1 MRRAAARLKEKLCL
15 SEVGL
20 VLKRIIALV
29 LVLCVLVAGALYV
42 YQKDKADQRYMMQM
56 YSQVEPLQ
64 QQIDDLERQK
74 KALQQ
79 EYEKKKRD
87 PGTIQLLVRELS
99 SDIFD
104 KVYPIMRTHGVTGVL
119 GVSLASRPIRYGTRA
134 MTAEQ
139 YNRLLLD
146 GWGTC
151 LIYDG
156 KSFDGYY
163 SELERYMSSLE
174 LAMPTAIYFPNGYDV
189 TIEQSLLE
197 HGITTVIVN
206 AADGHTNTVTEFG
219 PIWVTGAMPW
229 NYTGVTGDLDLL
241 AVTEGGNLT
250 FTLSTSDILDQ
261 FDSKS
266 FTEMMDKWYVLTT
279 DTENTPYSTPAPKST
294 SKSGDE
300 KANIEPLL
308 VVASYEAARAAH
320 ETAYQTGLL
329 LDRELQMKLD
339 KLNQQTAALTAQIQD
354 IYAVTNA
361 NRDNSLLKSILGR

>member
-1 MRRAAARLKEKLCL
+1 M
-15 SEVGL
+15 

-42 YQKDKADQRYMMQM
+42 YQKDKADQSYMLQM

-64 QQIDDLERQK
+64 QQIDELERQK

-99 SDIFD
+99 SDVFD

-119 GVSLASRPIRYGTRA
+119 GVSLASRPLRFGNRG

-163 SELERYMSSLE
+163 SEIERYMSSLE
-174 LAMPTAIYFPNGYDV
+174 LAMPTAIYFPNGYDG
-189 TIEQSLLE
+189 TLEQALLE
-197 HGITTVIVN
+197 RGITTVIVN

-279 DTENTPYSTPAPKST
+279 DTENTPYSTPAPKNT

-329 LDRELQMKLD
+329 LDWELQTKLD
-339 KLNQQTAALTAQIQD
+339 ELNQQTAALTAQIQD